1 MGRVMDNKKTFH
13 STTYG
18 QLSLPEVIFKI
29 GKYIHK
35 EPEYKYRV
43 IVGTDSQE
51 NGKKAVDFVVALI
64 VHRVGGGG
72 IYFWQR
78 ERVVRKYA
86 LQERIY
92 EEATRSLTFAQEL
105 VGEFEKEGFLGFDV
119 EIHVDIGK
127 VGETRAILSEVVGM
141 IRGSGFEVKVKP
153 EAFGASS
160 VADRHA

>member
-1 MGRVMDNKKTFH
+1 MVLIMKNKVFN
-13 STTYG
+13 SVTYG
-18 QLSLPEVIFKI
+18 GGLSLAEVIFRI
-29 GKYIHK
+29 GQYIHSQ
-35 EPEYKYRV
+35 PEHRYRV

-51 NGKKAVDFVVALI
+51 NGKRAVDFVSAVI

-78 ERVVRKYA
+78 ERVERRYVMP
-86 LQERIY
+86 ERIY
-92 EEATRSLTFAQEL
+92 EEAVRSLTFADSL
-105 VGEFEKEGFLGFDV
+105 VKEFEKEGFLGFDV

-127 VGETRAILSEVVGM
+127 IGETRTILNEVVGM